1 MKAKSLG
8 ERDSKTSRTP
18 WHWQKELLDRESFKR
33 ERCLGEN
40 RRQQS
45 PLLIGKIKWCEAPAG
60 SALRLLSWLTAS
72 CAVVAGLIRSVSE
85 SPAFLQEEDLNNWWY
100 LLCEKRWKV
109 AAQSCSPE
117 HSNCDWWVCVSIFG
131 FDSFECY
138 NWDLCVTL
146 IQLLIYK
153 NT

>member
-72 CAVVAGLIRSVSE
+72 CAVFAGL
-85 SPAFLQEEDLNNWWY
+85 LY
-100 LLCEKRWKV
+100 
-109 AAQSCSPE
+109 
-117 HSNCDWWVCVSIFG
+117 
-131 FDSFECY
+131 
-138 NWDLCVTL
+138 DLCLSHRPSSRRRTWIIGGIYCVRKGERWPHNPVLQNTATVTDECVCQYL
-146 IQLLIYK
+146 GLTVLSVTIEICVLH
-153 NT
+153 